1 MVTDKWSDDYDAHL
15 EDMAS
20 AIGHVVLS
28 HNSMQVALLQVAA
41 CVWDQTESR
50 EIAELFGRR
59 SVDERLKMLGQ
70 QLNSNKAVSAAW
82 ADRLDRLLN
91 TCRHLNTARNE
102 LVHSLNSLA
111 DDQVQE
117 IGACCSVRE
126 TFDFEAALLLSDEL
140 DAMASALL
148 AMCARPN
155 Q

>member
-1 MVTDKWSDDYDAHL
+1 MVTGKMSDDFGVHL

-28 HNSMQVALLQVAA
+28 HNSMQIALLQVAV
-41 CVWDQTESR
+41 CVWDQR
-50 EIAELFGRR
+50 ERHDITELFGRR
-59 SVDERLKMLGQ
+59 SVDERLKLLGQ

-102 LVHSLNSLA
+102 LVHSLNSLT
-111 DDQVQE
+111 DDQVAE
-117 IGACCSVRE
+117 IGTSCSARE
-126 TFDFEAALLLSDEL
+126 TFDFEAALSLSDEL

-148 AMCARPN
+148 AMCAQPN